1 MENRWLIT
9 EINDG
14 VCRVQINRPEALNAL
29 NTELIRAIADT
40 LETCDRNEETRCMI
54 LTGIDQA
61 FAAGA
66 DINEMKSLSPSDFL
80 HSHFFKDWERIRR
93 IKKPIVAQ
101 VSGFVLGGG
110 CELAMICDCIIA
122 SETAVFGQPEIRL
135 GVMPGAG
142 GTQRLTRALGK
153 SKAMEMILTGRTITA
168 QEAASTG
175 LISRVV
181 LADELEGEVRSLAR
195 SIAAHAPL
203 AVQLAKQSVLNA
215 AEVGFAEGLLLE
227 QNSFYLLFS
236 TNDQDE
242 GFEAFLEKRK
252 PQFHGN

>member
-1 MENRWLIT
+1 M
-9 EINDG
+9 
-14 VCRVQINRPEALNAL
+14 
-29 NTELIRAIADT
+29 IRDIADIV
-40 LETCDRNEETRCMI
+40 EDCDRNEAIRCII

-66 DINEMKSLSPSDFL
+66 DIQEMHHLSPSDFL
-80 HSHFFKDWERIRR
+80 CSHFFKDWERIRR
-93 IKKPIVAQ
+93 VKKPMIAQ
-101 VSGFVLGGG
+101 VSGYALGGG

-135 GVMPGAG
+135 GVIPGAG

-153 SKAMEMILTGRTITA
+153 AKAMEMILSGRTITA

-181 LADELEGEVRSLAR
+181 PADELEETVRKLA
-195 SIAAHAPL
+195 STIAGHAPL
-203 AVQLAKQSVLNA
+203 AVQLAKQSVLSA
-215 AEVGFAEGLLLE
+215 AEVGFSEGLSIE

-236 TNDQDE
+236 TQDQRE
-242 GFEAFLEKRK
+242 GFQAFLEKRK
-252 PQFHGN
+252 PLFHGN

>member
-1 MENRWLIT
+1 M
-9 EINDG
+9 
-14 VCRVQINRPEALNAL
+14 
-29 NTELIRAIADT
+29 IRAIADT